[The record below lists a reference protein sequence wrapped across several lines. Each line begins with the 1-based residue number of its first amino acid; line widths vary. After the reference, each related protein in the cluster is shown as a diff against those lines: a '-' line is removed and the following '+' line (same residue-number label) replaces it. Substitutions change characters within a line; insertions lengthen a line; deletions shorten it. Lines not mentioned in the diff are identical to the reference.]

1 MRKGQLSDS
10 TDQAWVQ
17 ITPKIVQSEALEILE
32 IQDQGWS
39 LQGQHSHLPVVFSTQ
54 KALSKQLLT
63 NPPPFSG

>member
-39 LQGQHSHLPVVFSTQ
+39 LQGQHSHLPIVFCGPVPGKPSPN
-54 KALSKQLLT
+54 SSMGI
-63 NPPPFSG
+63 P